1 MFCDKCGAQLAEG
14 TKFCGSCGNVIVQP
28 EQPVQQPVYQQP
40 VQPAYQQPA
49 QPVYQQPVQP
59 AYQQP
64 AQPVA
69 VPMTRGKFISSAGGP
84 KGLALG
90 SMLILFLCA
99 ILIGV
104 CLYATLFGSLS
115 DLPALNMIAT
125 LAGGDMDDFD
135 AIFEDGQDTMEQ
147 ARKEL
152 EDAIEGRELS
162 RDEEEAVELAEE
174 LLDKGEEAME
184 KKSISG
190 LRDVLNA
197 IVEVDDQIE
206 ELDIGY
212 AALDGS
218 DRDEIESI
226 GQAMDVVI
234 IVFVVMYG
242 IGILL
247 AVLAGIFKNNVLTVF
262 ALLSSFGL
270 CATCGNALLAV
281 LLLVLF
287 IVAIVLNS
295 KITGQYKTYKRSLG
309 FYT

>member
-1 MFCDKCGAQLAEG
+1 
-14 TKFCGSCGNVIVQP
+14 
-28 EQPVQQPVYQQP
+28 
-40 VQPAYQQPA
+40 
-49 QPVYQQPVQP
+49 
-59 AYQQP
+59 
-64 AQPVA
+64 
-69 VPMTRGKFISSAGGP
+69 MTRGKFISSAGGP

-104 CLYATLFGSLS
+104 CLYATLFGSLT
-115 DLPALNMIAT
+115 DMPALNMIAT
-125 LAGGDMDDFD
+125 LGGADIGELDEV
-135 AIFEDGQDTMEQ
+135 FEDGQDTLDE

-152 EDAIEGRELS
+152 ENAIERKELENGIDGTDMTK
-162 RDEEEAVELAEE
+162 DEEEAVELAEE

-184 KKSISG
+184 KKSITG
-190 LRDVLNA
+190 LRDVLYA

-234 IVFVVMYG
+234 IVFAVMYG

-295 KITGQYKTYKRSLG
+295 KITGKYKAYKRSLG
-309 FYT
+309 FYA